1 MAKKNS
7 TKTVPELRFRG
18 FTDPWEQRQLGEVA
32 QFSKGQ
38 GYSKADLCSNGI
50 PAFLYGQ
57 MYTDY
62 KLLVTESGQYLP
74 QNSDG
79 VFSAAG
85 DVIIPASG
93 ESPEEIAIA
102 SVIGKTG
109 ILLGGDLNIIKP
121 EKSILD
127 SIFLAL
133 SASGGRLHGS
143 LVSRAQGKTIV
154 HLHNSDIAASQI
166 RFPTLPEQRRIGWFF
181 ATLDSLVAA
190 AERQETLLRKK
201 KQAYLQLMFPQEG
214 ETEPRLRFAGFSG
227 EWEPLQLGELYAK
240 NIERNGNQFDA
251 EKTLSVSS
259 MTFNASGNG
268 AAEESL
274 STYKVL
280 RIGDAAFEGH
290 TSNEFAFGRFVV
302 NTLGDGIMSP
312 RFAAIR
318 PTARWR
324 ESCDLDFWSYYLH
337 DENVMKRIL
346 VRSTKRGTM
355 MNELVLDDFF
365 MERIRVPSLPEQRRI
380 GDFFSALDNLIAA
393 TKQRTESLRALKSA
407 YLQRMFV

>member
-1 MAKKNS
+1 M
-7 TKTVPELRFRG
+7 
-18 FTDPWEQRQLGEVA
+18 QLP
-32 QFSKGQ
+32 
-38 GYSKADLCSNGI
+38 LC
-50 PAFLYGQ
+50 
-57 MYTDY
+57 
-62 KLLVTESGQYLP
+62 
-74 QNSDG
+74 
-79 VFSAAG
+79 
-85 DVIIPASG
+85 
-93 ESPEEIAIA
+93 
-102 SVIGKTG
+102 
-109 ILLGGDLNIIKP
+109 
-121 EKSILD
+121 
-127 SIFLAL
+127 
-133 SASGGRLHGS
+133 
-143 LVSRAQGKTIV
+143 
-154 HLHNSDIAASQI
+154 
-166 RFPTLPEQRRIGWFF
+166 FPSLPEQRRIGEFF
-181 ATLDSLVAA
+181 STLDNLIAA